1 MTEYNINTQLTL
13 LERAKR
19 SVDGKRILP
28 LLDVMDKLGVP
39 AFLKDMPYLQ
49 ANMGLKHRV
58 LRTTSRPSSTR
69 RKFYGGVTSSVQTTQ
84 VIYEDLILFEQRL
97 EIDEDHLDTI
107 ENPKEYRGQE
117 VKSKIAGVLEDFV
130 YAIFNDDKA
139 SGAEYVDGFKKR
151 LSTLSYPGH
160 TTTTLPYVWS
170 GGGTTTLTSIYIVDY
185 GPRACHALFPSGKTV
200 KGSVLGVIA
209 RNKGKEKVQEITDSV
224 LTAAVYYAYVTQLK
238 KWCGMAIWD
247 DRRITRIANVNSTLG
262 GTGSF
267 DENVIIQ
274 ALNHGRFNKA
284 STRIYVNPYI
294 QTQIDIRAKDKGNVN
309 LSMENVFGEEVR
321 TFLKI
326 PIRMLD
332 ETIIGVAEDQ
342 LS

>member
-1 MTEYNINTQLTL
+1 MTEYNINSQLTL

-39 AFLKDMPYLQ
+39 AFLKDVPYLQ
-49 ANMGLKHRV
+49 ANMGLKHRII
-58 LRTTSRPSSTR
+58 RTTSRPSSTR
-69 RKFYGGVTSSVQTTQ
+69 RKFYGGVTTSIQATQ

-107 ENPKEYRGQE
+107 ENPKEYRRQE
-117 VKSKIAGVLEDFV
+117 VEAKIAGILEDFV
-130 YAIFNDDKA
+130 YACFNDDKN
-139 SGAEYVDGFKKR
+139 SGVEYVDGFKKR
-151 LSTLSYPGH
+151 LGTLSYPGH
-160 TTTTLPYVWS
+160 TTTTLPYVWN
-170 GGGTTTLTSIYIVDY
+170 GGGSTTLTSIYIIDW
-185 GPRACHALFPSGKTV
+185 GPKACHALFPSGRTV

-209 RNKGKEKVQEITDSV
+209 RNKGKEPIKDTDDS
-224 LTAAVYYAYVTQLK
+224 TATFYAYVTQLK

-247 DRRITRIANVNSTLG
+247 DRRLARISNVNATLG

-267 DENVIIQ
+267 DEDVIIQ

-284 STRIYVNPYI
+284 STRIYVNPYV
-294 QTQIDIRAKDKGNVN
+294 QTQVDIRAKNKGNVN
-309 LSMENVFGEEVR
+309 LTMQNVFGEPVQ
-321 TFLKI
+321 TFLGI
-326 PIRMLD
+326 PIRKLD
-332 ETIIGVAEDQ
+332 ETIIGVAESQ

>member
-1 MTEYNINTQLTL
+1 MTEYNINSQLTL

-19 SVDGKRILP
+19 STDGKRILP
-28 LLDVMDKLGVP
+28 LLDVMDKMGVP
-39 AFLKDMPYLQ
+39 GFLQDVPYIQ

-58 LRTTSRPSSTR
+58 IRTTSRPSSTR
-69 RKFYGGVTSSVQTTQ
+69 RKFYGGVSPSVQTTQ
-84 VIYEDLILFEQRL
+84 IIYEDLLLFEQRL

-117 VKSKIAGVLEDFV
+117 VKAKIAGILEDFV

-139 SGAEYVDGFKKR
+139 SGVEYIDGFKKR

-160 TTTTLPYVWS
+160 GTTSLPYVWD
-170 GGGTTTLTSIYIVDY
+170 GGGSTTLTSMYLVDY
-185 GPRACHALFPSGKTV
+185 GPRSVHALFPSGNTV
-200 KGSVLGVIA
+200 KGSMLGVIA
-209 RNKGKEKVQEITDSV
+209 RNKGKEPIADTDDS
-224 LTAAVYYAYVTQLK
+224 TATYYAYVTQLK
-238 KWCGMAIWD
+238 KWCGMAVHD
-247 DRRITRIANVNSTLG
+247 DRKLTRIANVNATLG

-267 DENVIIQ
+267 NENILIQ

-284 STRIYVNPYI
+284 STRLYVNPYV
-294 QTQIDIRAKDKGNVN
+294 QTQIDIRAKDKGNVQ
-309 LSMENVFGEEVR
+309 LSMQNVFGESVM
-321 TFLKI
+321 TFLHI

-332 ETIIGVAEDQ
+332 ETIIGIAESQ